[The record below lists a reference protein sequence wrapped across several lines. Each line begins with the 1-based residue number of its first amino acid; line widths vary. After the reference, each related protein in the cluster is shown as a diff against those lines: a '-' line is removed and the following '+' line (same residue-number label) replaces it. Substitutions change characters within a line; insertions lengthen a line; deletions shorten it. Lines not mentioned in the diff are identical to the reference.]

1 MSGAPSDRPFFL
13 GTGDSATFTTH
24 HPPVG
29 TPTGLGIV
37 FCPPFGVEDQMSTRP
52 RRAWARHLAQQG
64 HAVLRI
70 DLAGTGDSAGGPR
83 DAHRVDAWVE
93 SLREAAAWLRATA
106 GCARVVVIGIG
117 LGGLVAGEALRRGVP
132 MDGLVLWSTHARGRR
147 LVRELKTFAKM
158 EASGTYVLGEDVG
171 EVLPEGALAT
181 AGYLMTPETVAD
193 VEAINL
199 EALPPLDGLPALLFG
214 RDAMAADPKLVA
226 AFGAAE
232 AAVTALP
239 GGGYGDMMLEPHL
252 SRNPD
257 AVIAEVD
264 RWLATALVDR
274 EPALAPGDV
283 TAPRASDALEL
294 EVDGA
299 TIVETPIAI
308 PHPFGDM
315 RAIVTEPADGPAPRV
330 SVLLLNVGGQ
340 RRTGPNRMW
349 VESARRWAAKGVATV
364 RLDIAGLG
372 DADLPGPD
380 WAQRDDFS
388 VYTPQF
394 VDQVNAAMDALDA
407 RGFHGRYVLGGLCSG
422 GYWAFQA
429 ALRDERVAAAV
440 LINPSALLY
449 TPWLETAR
457 QARRAQK
464 LTQGRIWARIRRGQI
479 PRGEL
484 VRVLGALVKYPIVR
498 LRQRFGK
505 DPLDVV
511 LDRLRERDSRLLM
524 IFTPYEQVY
533 EELRREGRIERLD
546 RWPNV
551 RVDELPGEGFAH
563 TLQPLPLQH
572 HVNAMLD
579 EAVLA
584 EVARLPA
591 DRTLQPR

>member
-1 MSGAPSDRPFFL
+1 L

-24 HPPVG
+24 HPPAG
-29 TPTGLGIV
+29 TPTGIGIV

-52 RRAWARHLAQQG
+52 RRAWARHLAQHG

-83 DAHRVDAWVE
+83 DADRLDAWITSV
-93 SLREAAAWLRATA
+93 RDAAAWLRATG
-106 GCARVVVIGIG
+106 GCTRVVVVGIG
-117 LGGLVAGEALRRGVP
+117 LGALVAGEALRRGVP
-132 MDGLVLWSTHARGRR
+132 MDGVALWGAHARGRR
-147 LVRELKTFAKM
+147 LIRELKTFAKM
-158 EASGTYVLGEDVG
+158 EASGTYVVEDLGA
-171 EVLPEGALAT
+171 LTPEGALTT
-181 AGYLMTPETVAD
+181 AGYLMTPETIAD
-193 VEAINL
+193 VEAIDL
-199 EALPPLDGLPALLFG
+199 EALPPLHGLPALLLG
-214 RDAMAADPKLVA
+214 RDAMAVDAKLVA
-226 AFGAAE
+226 AFGAAD

-239 GGGYGDMMLEPHL
+239 GEGYGDMLQEPHL
-252 SRNPD
+252 SRTPD
-257 AVIAEVD
+257 AVIAELD
-264 RWLATALVDR
+264 RWLEGAFTGREPVVAPGATAAPPVSDTLVLD
-274 EPALAPGDV
+274 
-283 TAPRASDALEL
+283 
-294 EVDGA
+294 VDGA
-299 TIVETPIAI
+299 AIAETPIVI

-315 RAIVTEPADGPAPRV
+315 RAIVTEPADGPPPRV

-349 VESARRWAAKGVATV
+349 VEAARRWAPKGVATA

-372 DADLPGPD
+372 EADLPGPD

-388 VYTPQF
+388 VYTPEF
-394 VDQVNAAMDALDA
+394 VDQVNAALDALDA
-407 RGFHGRYVLGGLCSG
+407 RGFRGRYVLGGLCSG

-429 ALRDERVAAAV
+429 ALRDERVASAI

-484 VRVLGALVKYPIVR
+484 MRVLGALVKYPVVR

-584 EVARLPA
+584 EVARLPR